1 MPAFERASPAGA
13 VRPTAGAAVR
23 TLWGWAALAVGSL
36 AIAGVFALLLAVSR
50 IPGIETVFP
59 WPVDFFHKG
68 LVIHVVFSFVVWFL
82 AVFGAMLLMGVE
94 PRPGE
99 TENVFRMGAT
109 AVVAAA
115 AALPLLFVPALM
127 DRGAATL
134 NDYVPAIVDPVY
146 YAGLVLLASALAI
159 VSIRTLVA
167 IVAGWVH
174 RDVTAIVIAGAAVVY
189 LLALACFGIALLL
202 LVLGDEP
209 PGHTFNEDLFW
220 GGGHVLQ
227 FLNTLL
233 LLVAWTWLA
242 EIGLGRPLVPPSVLI
257 AATVLLVLPALAA
270 PVFYL
275 VFAPF
280 SAAQT
285 QAFTD
290 LQYALALPPVLVV
303 GAIVAG
309 TVGQDGRPLPWRDP
323 ALLCLAA
330 SVVVFAVGGG
340 LGLFVDGADTRT
352 PAHYHGVIAG
362 VTLAFMG
369 LFYALFLPALGRAVR
384 HGKSVYAQIWLF
396 AGGQLT
402 ACIGLFLAGGMG
414 APRKTAGAAQGL
426 DHIGAM
432 VGMGMNG
439 IGGLVAVIGGVLFV
453 WIAATALLR
462 RPSEASVTPIG
473 YRA

>member
-1 MPAFERASPAGA
+1 MLASERLSPTGALRPLAG
-13 VRPTAGAAVR
+13 TAAR
-23 TLWGWAALAVGSL
+23 KLWGWAALAVAAL
-36 AIAGVFALLLAVSR
+36 AIAGLFALLLAISR
-50 IPGIETVFP
+50 VPGIETVFP

-82 AVFGAMLLMGVE
+82 AVFGAMLVMGVA

-99 TENVFRMGAT
+99 EGHVYRMGAT
-109 AVVAAA
+109 AVVMAA

-127 DRGAATL
+127 DRGEATL
-134 NDYVPAIVDPVY
+134 NNYIPTIVDPIY
-146 YAGLVLLASALAI
+146 YAGLVLLAAALAI
-159 VSIRTLVA
+159 VSIRALAA
-167 IVAGWVH
+167 IALGWVH
-174 RDVTAIVIAGAAVVY
+174 RDVTAMVAAAAAVIY
-189 LLALACFGIALLL
+189 LLSLACFGIALTL
-202 LVLGDEP
+202 LGDEP
-209 PGHTFNEDLFW
+209 LGHTFNEDLFW

-233 LLVAWTWLA
+233 LLVAWSWLA
-242 EIGLGRPLVPPSVLI
+242 EIALGRPLVPSTVLI
-257 AATVLLVLPALAA
+257 AATVLLILPALAA

-285 QAFTD
+285 QVFTD
-290 LQYALALPPVLVV
+290 LQYALALPPILVV

-309 TVGQDGRPLPWRDP
+309 TVGRDRQPLPWRNP
-323 ALLCLAA
+323 AFLCLVA
-330 SVVVFAVGGG
+330 SVVVFAVGGI

-384 HGKSVYAQIWLF
+384 HGKTLFAQIWLF

-426 DHIGAM
+426 DQIGAM
-432 VGMGMNG
+432 VGMAMNG

-453 WIAATALLR
+453 WIAGMALLA
-462 RPSEASVTPIG
+462 RPKVSPAEPAG
-473 YRA
+473 FRA